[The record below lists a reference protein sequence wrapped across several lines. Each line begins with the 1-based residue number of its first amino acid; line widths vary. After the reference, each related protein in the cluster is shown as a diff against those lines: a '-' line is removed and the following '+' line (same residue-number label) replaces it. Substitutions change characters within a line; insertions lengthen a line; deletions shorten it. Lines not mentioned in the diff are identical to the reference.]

1 LSDKNL
7 PATTFRSLD
16 SQAILGS
23 IEIALRVFEDKIE
36 EEHLDEKERIELAS
50 FLVELSKVM
59 SETLDDLLSG
69 LLEEYAHM

>member
-16 SQAILGS
+16 PQAILGS

-59 SETLDDLLSG
+59 SEIVEKLLSFE
-69 LLEEYAHM
+69 LEEYAHM